1 MLDVVDVDVVPSS
14 DISDV
19 DSISSTLEDEVEEV
33 TSVMT
38 GTGAGVVM
46 VKISCSLVL
55 DVVDVVVE
63 NVSISDSASVSSTID
78 DNVEDFSGAIDVAK
92 VVVEASVL
100 VDFVTSSSIKGG
112 LIEVIIGS
120 SVFSLTFLHF

>member
-92 VVVEASVL
+92 VVVVASVL